1 MRLKMICAGREQG
14 REYLGI
20 QSLKGR
26 NMIPNDD
33 RKLPR
38 REFLTVSAGALVSAA
53 VFPKAFP
60 AQASAQVEYRNR
72 QSQMTYRRL
81 GRTGLMVSAIGMGG
95 DDIRP
100 DGTDYVLWAMDQGL
114 NYFDTAPQYGGGLS
128 ERGYALVH
136 KARGRDKVFQVTK
149 VNVHPN
155 RARVYQAI
163 FNSLSE
169 SEQAEIR
176 NKVNEEV
183 AKRGTEV
190 PEYIGNYFNGQAMGM
205 RMHMTANI
213 LSEKYRDKIDPQK
226 EYKQFIIDSLKKS
239 LKSLETD
246 YVDCLLMRGIETP
259 YEVKNTPEVFEAFE
273 ILKKQG
279 KCRFLGFSAH
289 TDPAGV
295 LDAAIDTGIYS
306 MGMIAYHF
314 LNHKWVNP
322 VLEKAKK
329 ADFGVL
335 AMKSSR
341 VVQNPFNRRQNIPD
355 RVKALNELVP
365 GDMTIFQKGFHWALQ
380 NPNLSG
386 VVIGM
391 TNMDMAKEDIP
402 LAFEKKS

>member
-1 MRLKMICAGREQG
+1 MDPKKE
-14 REYLGI
+14 
-20 QSLKGR
+20 
-26 NMIPNDD
+26 N

-38 REFLTVSAGALVSAA
+38 REFLTVSAGALAA
-53 VFPKAFP
+53 IAVPPKLAY
-60 AQASAQVEYRNR
+60 ARAHDQAEWRNR

-100 DGTDYVLWAMDQGL
+100 DNTDYILWAMDQGL

-136 KARGRDKVFQVTK
+136 KARGRDKAFQVTK

-155 RARVYQAI
+155 RARLYQAI
-163 FNSLSE
+163 FSSLSD

-176 NKVNEEV
+176 SKVNEEI
-183 AKRGTEV
+183 AKRGAEV
-190 PEYIGNYFNGQAMGM
+190 PEYIGNYFNGQASGL
-205 RMHMTANI
+205 RAHTTANV
-213 LSEKYRDKIDPQK
+213 LSEKYRHKIDSQK
-226 EYKQFIIDSLKKS
+226 EYKQFIIDSLEKS
-239 LKSLETD
+239 LKALETD

-295 LDAAIDTGIYS
+295 LDAAIDTGVYS

-322 VLEKAKK
+322 VLEKAGK

-335 AMKSSR
+335 AMKASR
-341 VVQNPFNRRQNIPD
+341 VVQNPFNRRQMIPD

-365 GDMTIFQKGFHWALQ
+365 GDMTVFQKGFHWALQ

-386 VVIGM
+386 VVVGI

-402 LAFEKKS
+402 LAFEKKT